1 MTSIMRRTVRG
12 TAASLGALAIVAG
25 TAACGGLI
33 DEVTGGDGG
42 DDPTVE
48 EQDPADEGT
57 DEDAEGADTESD
69 DSGATEDGT
78 DTEDADDA
86 AGDADDADD
95 AEDSEDAGDA
105 EDTGDVSASGG
116 ELSEEDLSAVSDRY
130 YEFLQAAVEGDGE
143 AGCGLLLN
151 PYTDAPLE
159 GSALE
164 ACAEGFSSAAEEEG
178 MDESLLDII
187 DPSMI
192 QGVDN
197 GDGTA
202 GVTMMGQDGGVV
214 FVQGEDGKWYIDGSD
229 FV

>member
-12 TAASLGALAIVAG
+12 TAAGLGALAIVAG

-86 AGDADDADD
+86 AD
-95 AEDSEDAGDA
+95 DAGDA
-105 EDTGDVSASGG
+105 EDSDESEDTADDAGDSASGDA
-116 ELSEEDLSAVSDRY
+116 LSEDDLSAVADRY
-130 YEFLQAAVEGDGE
+130 YEFLQATVEGDGK
-143 AGCGLLLN
+143 AGCGLLMN

-164 ACAEGFSSAAEEEG
+164 ACAEGFSSTAEEEG

-192 QGVDN
+192 EGVDN

-202 GVTMMGQDGGVV
+202 GVTMMGQDGRVV
-214 FVQGEDGKWYIDGSD
+214 FVKGEDGKWYIDGSD

>member
-12 TAASLGALAIVAG
+12 TAAGLGALAIVAG

-86 AGDADDADD
+86 AD
-95 AEDSEDAGDA
+95 DAGDA
-105 EDTGDVSASGG
+105 EDSDESEDTADDAGDSASGDA
-116 ELSEEDLSAVSDRY
+116 LSEDDLSAVADRY
-130 YEFLQAAVEGDGE
+130 YEFLQATVEGDGK
-143 AGCGLLLN
+143 AGCGLLMN

-192 QGVDN
+192 EGVDN

>member
-12 TAASLGALAIVAG
+12 TAAGLGALAIVAG

-33 DEVTGGDGG
+33 DEVTGGGEDE
-42 DDPTVE
+42 PTVE
-48 EQDPADEGT
+48 EPADDGTEEAGAAAEEEG
-57 DEDAEGADTESD
+57 EDTDTESD
-69 DSGATEDGT
+69 DSEATED
-78 DTEDADDA
+78 DTDADDA
-86 AGDADDADD
+86 AGEGEDSDESEDTADDA
-95 AEDSEDAGDA
+95 GD
-105 EDTGDVSASGG
+105 SASGDA
-116 ELSEEDLSAVSDRY
+116 LSEDDLSAVADRY
-130 YEFLQAAVEGDGE
+130 YEFLQATVEGDGK
-143 AGCGLLLN
+143 AGCGLLMN

-192 QGVDN
+192 EGVDN

>member
-12 TAASLGALAIVAG
+12 TAAGLGALAIVAG

-57 DEDAEGADTESD
+57 DEDAEGTDTESD

-78 DTEDADDA
+78 DTEDADD
-86 AGDADDADD
+86 DADDAGD

-105 EDTGDVSASGG
+105 ADTGDESASGG

-130 YEFLQAAVEGDGE
+130 YEFLQATVEGDGE

-159 GSALE
+159 GGALE
-164 ACAEGFSSAAEEEG
+164 ACAEGFSSAAKEEG
-178 MDESLLDII
+178 MDESLLDMI

-192 QGVDN
+192 EGVDN

-214 FVQGEDGKWYIDGSD
+214 FVKGDDGKWYIDGSD

>member
-12 TAASLGALAIVAG
+12 TAAGLGALAIVAG

-86 AGDADDADD
+86 ADDAGD

-105 EDTGDVSASGG
+105 EDTGDESASGG

-164 ACAEGFSSAAEEEG
+164 ACAEGFSGAAEEEG

-192 QGVDN
+192 EGVDN

>member
-12 TAASLGALAIVAG
+12 TAAGLGALAIVAG

-86 AGDADDADD
+86 AD
-95 AEDSEDAGDA
+95 DAGDA
-105 EDTGDVSASGG
+105 EDSDESEDTADDAGDSASGDA
-116 ELSEEDLSAVSDRY
+116 LSEDDLSAVADRY
-130 YEFLQAAVEGDGE
+130 YEFLQATVEGDGK
-143 AGCGLLLN
+143 AGCGLLMN

-164 ACAEGFSSAAEEEG
+164 ACAEGFSGAAEEEG

-192 QGVDN
+192 EGVDN

-214 FVQGEDGKWYIDGSD
+214 FVKGDDGKWYIDGSD